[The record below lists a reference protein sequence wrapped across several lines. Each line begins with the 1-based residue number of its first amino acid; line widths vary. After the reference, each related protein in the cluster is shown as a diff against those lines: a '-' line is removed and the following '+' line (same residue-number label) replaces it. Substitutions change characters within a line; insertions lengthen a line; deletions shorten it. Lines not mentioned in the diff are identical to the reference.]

1 MSAFNMVASM
11 NESTVVAEYT
21 PESRR
26 SDSYQSETEL
36 EKEFIRMLTEQGY
49 EYLQIHSEAELIENL
64 KHKLE
69 QLNGYDFTDSEWERF
84 FREHIANANEG
95 IVEKTRTIQEDCT
108 KVLKRDDGSTKN
120 IRLIDKGNIHNNRLQ
135 MINQYEVQGKVGNA
149 AKDNTNPANYDNR
162 YDVTILVNGLP
173 LVHVELK
180 RRGVDIREAF
190 NQINRYQRD
199 SFWSGCG
206 LYEYVQIFIISNGTH
221 TKYYSNTTR
230 DTYIEDQKKDGKSV
244 KKTSNS
250 FKFTSYWADTNNKI
264 IPDLVDF
271 TKTFLSKHT
280 ILNILTKYCVFDSEN
295 KLLVMRPYQI
305 AATEKILNRIEIAT
319 NYKKLGTLDA
329 GGYIWH
335 TTGSGKT
342 LTSFKT
348 AQLASQLNFV
358 DKVLFVV
365 DRKDLDYQTMK
376 EYDRF
381 QKGAANSN
389 TSTAILQRQLEN
401 KDKNGNYHEYKII
414 ITTIQKLDGFIRKNR
429 GHEVFDKHIVLI
441 FDECHRSQFGDMH
454 TAIVKNFKRYH
465 IFGFTGT
472 PIFSVNAGSG
482 KHADLRT
489 TPQTFGEKLH
499 TYTIVD
505 AINDGNVLPF
515 RIDYIK
521 TIKDSDK
528 AKDKQVSAIDTE
540 KALLNHSRISEIVSY
555 ILGHFDQ
562 KTKRNR
568 GDSFTF
574 SILTNVEEVATAK
587 NRKEIEEKKNKI
599 RIKGFNSIFA
609 VSSIEAAKLYYTEF
623 KHQMENLPEA
633 NRLRIATIFSYG
645 VNEAE
650 NDDFVVDENSE
661 NTDGLDQSSR
671 DFLENAID
679 DYNRLFSTAYDT
691 SSDKFQNYYKDV
703 SLRMK
708 NREIDILI
716 VVNMFLTGFDATTLN
731 TLWVDKNLK
740 YHGLLQAFSRTNRIL
755 NSVKT
760 FGNIVCFR
768 NLEQETND
776 AIALFGNKEAGGI
789 VLLKNYA
796 SYYNGYDENGKHFEG
811 YTELIDKLQTL
822 FPLGHFSELGEQDK
836 KKFISLYGAIL
847 KMRNILSA
855 FDDFAG
861 QEILSPRDFQDYQ
874 SEYIDLYHE
883 FKSKKGEKE
892 NINDD
897 IVFEI
902 ELVKQVEVNIDYI
915 LMLVKKY
922 QEDGKKD
929 KEIVVTIEKAVN
941 SSLNLRSKIVLIR
954 EFLSRV
960 NADTEVDGEWL
971 KYVDEQ
977 REHDLVAIIKDEK
990 LKDKETHIFIENSFR
1005 DGVLKTTGTDVDAI
1019 MPAVSRFGGGS
1030 VGNRS
1035 ETKKRVIDRL
1045 LAYFEKYLDLVGVK

>member
-1 MSAFNMVASM
+1 M
-11 NESTVVAEYT
+11 NESTVVSEYT

-26 SDSYQSETEL
+26 SDSYQSEAEL

-49 EYLQIHSEAELIENL
+49 EYLQIHSERELIENL
-64 KHKLE
+64 KYKLE

-95 IVEKTRTIQEDCT
+95 IVEKTRTVQEDYT

-135 MINQYEVQGKVGNA
+135 VINQYEVRGNA
-149 AKDNTNPANYDNR
+149 AENKSNPADKIANYDNR

-180 RRGVDIREAF
+180 RRGVAVREAF

-206 LYEYVQIFIISNGTH
+206 LYEYVQIFIISNGTN

-230 DTYIEDQKKDGKSV
+230 FSHLKEQEKGSGKG

-250 FKFTSYWADTNNKI
+250 FEFTSFWADANNKV

-280 ILNILTKYCVFDSEN
+280 ILNILTKYCVFTSEEL
-295 KLLVMRPYQI
+295 LLVMRPYQI
-305 AATEKILNRIEIAT
+305 AATEKILSRIEIAT

-329 GGYIWH
+329 GGYVWH

-348 AQLASQLNFV
+348 AQLASQLDFV

-376 EYDRF
+376 EYNRF

-389 TSTAILQRQLEN
+389 ASTAILQRQLEN
-401 KDKNGNYHEYKII
+401 RDENGNYHEYRII
-414 ITTIQKLDGFIRKNR
+414 ITTIQKLDGFIRKNK
-429 GHEVFDKHIVLI
+429 GHEVFNKHVVLI

-454 TAIVKNFKRYH
+454 AAITKNFKKYH

-472 PIFSVNAGSG
+472 PIFSDNAGSG
-482 KHADLRT
+482 KHVDLRT
-489 TPQTFGEKLH
+489 TPQAFGEKLH

-515 RIDYIK
+515 RIDYIT

-540 KALLNHSRISEIVSY
+540 KALLNRSRISEIVSY
-555 ILGHFDQ
+555 TLEHFAQ
-562 KTKRNR
+562 KTKHNG
-568 GDSFTF
+568 GDSF
-574 SILTNVEEVATAK
+574 A
-587 NRKEIEEKKNKI
+587 
-599 RIKGFNSIFA
+599 FNSIFA
-609 VSSIEAAKLYYTEF
+609 VSSIEAAKLYYAEF
-623 KHQMENLPEA
+623 KCQMEKLPRA
-633 NRLRIATIFSYG
+633 MRLRIATIFSYG
-645 VNEAE
+645 VNETE
-650 NDDFVVDENSE
+650 NDSFVADDFVVDENSE
-661 NTDGLDQSSR
+661 DTDGLDQSSR
-671 DFLENAID
+671 DFLESAIA
-679 DYNRLFSTAYDT
+679 DYNEMFSTAYDT

-740 YHGLLQAFSRTNRIL
+740 YHGLLRAFSRTNRIL

-796 SYYNGYDENGKHFEG
+796 SYYNGYDENGKHYEG
-811 YTELIDKLQTL
+811 YTELINTL
-822 FPLGHFSELGEQDK
+822 RTMFPLESFSELGEQDK
-836 KKFISLYGAIL
+836 KKFISLYGTIL

-883 FKSKKGEKE
+883 FKPKKGEKE

-922 QEDGKKD
+922 QKDGNRD

-941 SSLNLRSKIVLIR
+941 SSLNLRSKIELIR

-960 NADTEVDGEWL
+960 NADTEVDREWS

-977 REHDLVAIIKDEK
+977 RENDLVAIIKDEK

-1005 DGVLKTTGTDVDAI
+1005 DGVLKTTGTEVDAI
-1019 MPAVSRFGGGS
+1019 MPAVSRFGGA
-1030 VGNRS
+1030 GNRT

-1045 LAYFEKYLDLVGVK
+1045 LVCFEKYLDLVAAKLS